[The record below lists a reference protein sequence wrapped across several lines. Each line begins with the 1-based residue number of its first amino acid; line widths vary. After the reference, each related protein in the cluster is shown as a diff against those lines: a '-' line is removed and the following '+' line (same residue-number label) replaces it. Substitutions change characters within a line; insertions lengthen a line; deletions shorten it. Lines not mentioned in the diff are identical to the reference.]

1 MFDLSPEKL
10 FTLAIAALLVLGP
23 ERLPTA
29 ASWLAKTLRQIK
41 NYAADANH
49 RISSELGPEFDEL
62 REPLNDRTTDWTR
75 LRTWRDPRAALI
87 HHLRDD
93 PVTVDRYP
101 ARSNGDWPSCQ
112 TCRIRLIRPAR
123 PRDAS
128 PPAPTG

>member
-10 FTLAIAALLVLGP
+10 FILAIAALLVLGS

-49 RISSELGPEFDEL
+49 RIRTELGPEFDEL
-62 REPLNDRTTDWTR
+62 REPLNDLTTDGTP
-75 LRTWRDPRAALI
+75 LGTWRDPRAALI

-93 PVTVDRYP
+93 PVTADR
-101 ARSNGDWPSCQ
+101 
-112 TCRIRLIRPAR
+112 
-123 PRDAS
+123 
-128 PPAPTG
+128 